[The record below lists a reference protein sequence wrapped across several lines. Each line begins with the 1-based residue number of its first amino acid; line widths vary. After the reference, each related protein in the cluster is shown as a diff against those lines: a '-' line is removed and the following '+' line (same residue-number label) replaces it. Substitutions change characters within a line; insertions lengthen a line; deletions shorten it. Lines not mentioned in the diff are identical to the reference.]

1 MVVIPPLS
9 GVIQPLEPLY
19 RVTMQNL
26 PIYRGE
32 IRGRRG
38 EAAGTEAGAPPI
50 AFHVACVPAAGEAA
64 GPPSAAR
71 HSYLEGRR
79 PRRLV
84 TTHDKRRGQG
94 HSRIAG
100 SNRFIP
106 ATT

>member
-19 RVTMQNL
+19 RVTMPNL

-50 AFHVACVPAAGEAA
+50 AFHVACVPAAG
-64 GPPSAAR
+64 PPTNPR
-71 HSYLEGRR
+71 QVYLEGRR

-84 TTHDKRRGQG
+84 ATHDKRGGQG